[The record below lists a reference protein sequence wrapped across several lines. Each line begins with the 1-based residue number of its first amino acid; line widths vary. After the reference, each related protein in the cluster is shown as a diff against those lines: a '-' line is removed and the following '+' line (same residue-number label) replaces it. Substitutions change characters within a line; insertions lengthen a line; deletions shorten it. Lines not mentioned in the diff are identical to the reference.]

1 MLKTLFEQM
10 IEQYG
15 GPKAWTI
22 IKLPHSDSPFIKLI
36 FKAHGS
42 KYLMIVE
49 LNCFDV
55 TTTNIY
61 EYIARDIVNILSL
74 KFY

>member
-15 GPKAWTI
+15 DWSVYKIPK
-22 IKLPHSDSPFIKLI
+22 SDSPFT
-36 FKAHGS
+36 
-42 KYLMIVE
+42 KYMFTPQGETFYMLVE
-49 LNCFDV
+49 LNTTYYVKDLLKLFTLINRDV
-55 TTTNIY
+55 YKIMS
-61 EYIARDIVNILSL
+61 I

>member
-15 GPKAWTI
+15 DWSVYKIPK
-22 IKLPHSDSPFIKLI
+22 SDSHFT
-36 FKAHGS
+36 
-42 KYLMIVE
+42 KYMFTPQGETFSMIVE
-49 LNCFDV
+49 LN
-55 TTTNIY
+55 TTYYVKDLFKLFTLIN
-61 EYIARDIVNILSL
+61 RDIYKIMSI

>member
-15 GPKAWTI
+15 DWSVYKIT
-22 IKLPHSDSPFIKLI
+22 KSDSPFT
-36 FKAHGS
+36 
-42 KYLMIVE
+42 KYLFTPQGETFSMIVE
-49 LNCFDV
+49 LN
-55 TTTNIY
+55 TTYYVKDLFRLFTLIN
-61 EYIARDIVNILSL
+61 RDIYKIMSI